1 MSVQCENKEPDLVND
16 EPKKAADTESAI
28 EINTVAMKEGRAY
41 MG

>member
-1 MSVQCENKEPDLVND
+1 MMT
-16 EPKKAADTESAI
+16 PKKAADTESAI